1 MSGAQTLGRWVS
13 DRARSTPGRVAIECG
28 TLRWTYAE
36 LEHETTR
43 LAAGLRA
50 RGLRPGDRV
59 GTLTYNS
66 AEHVA
71 VLFACARLGLI
82 LQPLSWRLTAPEL
95 AYQLADGEPSLVLAT
110 AELTELARAAAGSL
124 PVVALELEQLAAD
137 GEPGE
142 AVLDDDALLLVYTG
156 GTTGRSKG
164 AVLTHANCFWTNLS
178 LDGHVGLG
186 SDDVVLQMLP
196 QFHVGGWNVLPLLAV
211 WKGARLVI
219 QPTFDPAQAL
229 ALIEQKHVTAT
240 MGVPANYQFMADAP
254 GFETS
259 DVSTLRR
266 AIVGGAPMPTT
277 LIERWGARG
286 VGIAQGYGLTEAA
299 PNVLCLAP
307 EDALRK
313 AGCAGMPYPH
323 VDVALRDAATERF
336 VGGVGTG
343 ELVVRGP
350 NVFAGYWRAPG
361 ATAEVLADGWL
372 LTGDIAERDPD
383 GCYRIVGRS
392 KEMLVSGGENV
403 YPVEIEDVLHAH
415 PAVAEAAVVGVPDER
430 WGEAAVAFVALRAGV
445 SVTEEELVEHCRARL
460 ATFKVPRSVRLVGAL
475 PRSALGKVRKDEL
488 RLLATERQEVGS

>member
-1 MSGAQTLGRWVS
+1 MSGAHTLGRWVS

-28 TLRWTYAE
+28 SLRWTYAE

-59 GTLTYNS
+59 ATLTHNS

-71 VLFACARLGLI
+71 VLFACARLSVI
-82 LQPLSWRLTAPEL
+82 LQPLSWRLAAPEL

-110 AELTELARAAAGSL
+110 AELAELARAAAGSL
-124 PVVALELEQLAAD
+124 PVVALELEELAAD
-137 GEPGE
+137 GNPSE
-142 AVLDDDALLLVYTG
+142 AVLDDDGLLLVYTG

-186 SDDVVLQMLP
+186 SDDVVLQTLP
-196 QFHVGGWNVLPLLAV
+196 QFHVGGWNVLPLLAI

-219 QPTFDPAQAL
+219 QPTFDAAEAL
-229 ALIEQKHVTAT
+229 AVIEREQVTAT

-254 GFETS
+254 GFEAA

-266 AIVGGAPMPTT
+266 AIAGGAPMSTT

-286 VGIAQGYGLTEAA
+286 VPITQGYGLTEAA
-299 PNVLCLAP
+299 PNVLCLSP

-313 AGCAGMPYPH
+313 AGCVGMPYPH
-323 VDVALRDAATERF
+323 VDVALRDAGSGAF
-336 VGGVGTG
+336 VDGAGTG
-343 ELVVRGP
+343 ELVVSGP
-350 NVFAGYWRAPG
+350 NVFAGYWRAPR
-361 ATAEVLADGWL
+361 ATAEVFADGWL
-372 LTGDIAERDPD
+372 LTGDIAERDGE

-392 KEMLVSGGENV
+392 KEIVLTGGENV
-403 YPVEIEDVLHAH
+403 YPVEVEDVLHAH
-415 PAVAEAAVVGVPDER
+415 PSVAEAAVIGVPDER
-430 WGEAAVAFVALRAGV
+430 WGEACLAFVALREGC
-445 SVTEEELVEHCRARL
+445 SVTEAELVEHCRERL
-460 ATFKVPRSVRLVGAL
+460 AAFKVPRSVRLVGAL

-488 RLLATERQEVGS
+488 RSLATEKQEVGS